1 MIKTIENKERQ
12 FFEMIYCCGVIT
24 EYGIQLMNI
33 SKYKINLYKKMCMIE
48 PVYENGKLGYKL
60 TTKSKKFMSKKYG
73 LKRSYTYRSI
83 RHCSKLQ
90 EVYLNLDLK
99 RYEWITE
106 SEALALINDKV
117 DLSCKYN
124 KKGIRY
130 ASISPVDAIVVDRE
144 TNVAYG
150 IEIISPSY
158 RVKQEGAI
166 YKNIRHRG
174 YIHRMLKIQ
183 NRIYGEMI

>member
-1 MIKTIENKERQ
+1 MVKTIENKEKQ
-12 FFEMIYCCGVIT
+12 LLVMLYCCGVIT

-48 PVYENGKLGYKL
+48 PVYENGRFGYKL
-60 TTKSKKFMSKKYG
+60 TTKSKRIISKRYG

-90 EVYLNLDLK
+90 EVYLNLDLE
-99 RYEWITE
+99 RYKWITE
-106 SEALALINDKV
+106 SECLALINDKL
-117 DLSCKYN
+117 DLSFKYD
-124 KKGIRY
+124 KIGISY
-130 ASISPVDAIVVDRE
+130 INISPVDAIIVDCE

-158 RVKQEGAI
+158 RERDLIKKE
-166 YKNIRHRG
+166 NF
-174 YIHRMLKIQ
+174 LKILG
-183 NRIYGEMI
+183 IEAIFIEC